1 MYDHGLPDDL
11 EMVADARD
19 DWDEGQSVRD
29 RVYETVIQLY
39 EPAPADE
46 VAERARCSTGAAR
59 DHLEWFAGRGIVT
72 VVEGRPRRY
81 RRNQSYFD
89 WKRAH
94 DLRREYSDAE
104 LQERVNELTE
114 TERAYREK
122 YQADAPSDVDALE
135 HTEYDDIDAV
145 WRDVADWQTVR
156 RELRLLEYARKD
168 RTSVGDVPG

>member
-1 MYDHGLPDDL
+1 MSDPGLPDDL

-39 EPAPADE
+39 EPAPADG

-59 DHLEWFAGRGIVT
+59 DHLEWFAERGIVT

-94 DLRREYSDAE
+94 DIRREYTDAE